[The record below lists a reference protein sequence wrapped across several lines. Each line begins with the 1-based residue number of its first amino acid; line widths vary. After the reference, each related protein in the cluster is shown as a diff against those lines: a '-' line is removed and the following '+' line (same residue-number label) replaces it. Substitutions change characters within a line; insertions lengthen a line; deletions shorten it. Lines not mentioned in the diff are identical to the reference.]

1 MMTATP
7 RAGAIK
13 DVLLT
18 SKKMLAILWQ
28 EDKRTFVESV
38 LAVLIPGIVPFINA
52 YIYAQII
59 NFVIHIVCVT
69 ARGSFV
75 FAPYVLI
82 AIRIGM
88 LFIQI

>member
-1 MMTATP
+1 VA
-7 RAGAIK
+7 
-13 DVLLT
+13 
-18 SKKMLAILWQ
+18 

-59 NFVIHIVCVT
+59 NLLIHIVALQPV
-69 ARGSFV
+69 AHSYSHL
-75 FAPYVLI
+75 YVLI

-88 LFIQI
+88 LLYKI